1 MAAYIAPTLSDRMP
15 SNCLPSRDE
24 AFSFHSGV
32 LPDRSRK
39 PSPSL
44 GVAEDAQELMG
55 KVYMR

>member
-1 MAAYIAPTLSDRMP
+1 MP